1 MNRVTT
7 YRLYPGTL
15 RQAQFLA
22 RIAGANRYVWNWAIG
37 RNDDQMR
44 EHRAGRAEK
53 PSITFFN
60 LGREF
65 TALRASA
72 GHEWLREL
80 PYSEVRYAL
89 KRYADAMREAV
100 RGQRGFPKR
109 KHAEDRNDS
118 FTIPA
123 APQLRDGRLRV
134 PRAGWLPIRRR
145 GGDPHAHGVA
155 KQVVVQRR
163 PCGRWYA
170 HVFWEVPDVEL
181 PDTGQAIG
189 VDMNVRQVTGS
200 DERKRKAPELAQ
212 LEARAKR
219 YQRRMERR
227 RRVPLLDADGEPRRK
242 KNGGIIYTN
251 SKRRELLRVRLA
263 KTRAKIANVRRNWH
277 HQISAELG
285 GKFSTVIIEDLQ
297 TRRMTKSARGTRERP
312 GRNARAKRGL
322 NHAILS
328 TGWAALAR
336 LLDYKARRVVRVNPR
351 HTSRPCSC
359 CGHVAAENRVSQ
371 ATFQC
376 VACGHEANA
385 DVNAARNILRR
396 GLSLMDAEGG
406 NRGGRA
412 FSSA

>member
-22 RIAGANRYVWNWAIG
+22 RIAGANRYLWNWAIG
-37 RNDDQMR
+37 RNDDRMR
-44 EHRAGRAEK
+44 AYREGRGEK
-53 PSITFFN
+53 PSITFFS

-72 GHEWLREL
+72 GHEWMREL
-80 PYSEVRYAL
+80 PYAEVRFAL

-109 KHAEDRNDS
+109 KHAEQRSDS
-118 FTIPA
+118 FTIPNM
-123 APQLRDGRLRV
+123 PQVRDGRLWV
-134 PRAGWLPIRRR
+134 PRLGWLPIRRR
-145 GGDPHAHGVA
+145 GGDPHAHGIA

-170 HVFWEVPDVEL
+170 HVFWEIPDVEL
-181 PDTGQAIG
+181 PDTGRTIG

-200 DERKRKAPELAQ
+200 DGRKLKAPGLAL

-242 KNGGIIYTN
+242 KNGEIIYTN

-263 KTRAKIANVRRNWH
+263 KTRAKMANARRNWR
-277 HQISAELG
+277 HQISADLG
-285 GKFSTVIIEDLQ
+285 GKFGAVVIEDLQ
-297 TRRMTKSARGTRERP
+297 ICNMTRSARGTREQP
-312 GRNARAKRGL
+312 GRNVRAKRGL
-322 NHAILS
+322 NRAILS
-328 TGWAALAR
+328 TGWAALGR
-336 LLDYKARRVVRVNPR
+336 LLDYKVRRVVRVSP
-351 HTSRPCSC
+351 HYTSRTCSR
-359 CGHVAAENRVSQ
+359 CGFVAAANRKTQ
-371 ATFQC
+371 AEFKC
-376 VACGHEANA
+376 LACGYEANA

-406 NRGGRA
+406 NCGGRA
-412 FSSA
+412 LSSA